1 MYISWLLQALK
12 RKQSASLKASR
23 RRRQILDAQRF
34 DQEIQ
39 QKEKQ
44 EKVVSLTNI
53 FNLESSDF

>member
-44 EKVVSLTNI
+44 EKVVSLANI